1 MFTIENF
8 ARGITNAVRNLN
20 AEVKNDTLVITK
32 NTYDYE
38 KSEIFPKPFAKIPT
52 SEFQSLLEI
61 FKTDYDIQIPMVA
74 IKKCFETAIQSQ
86 HIHRP

>member
-1 MFTIENF
+1 MFAIENF

-74 IKKCFETAIQSQ
+74 IKKMF
-86 HIHRP
+86 

>member
-20 AEVKNDTLVITK
+20 AEVKNDALVITK

-38 KSEIFPKPFAKIPT
+38 
-52 SEFQSLLEI
+52 
-61 FKTDYDIQIPMVA
+61 
-74 IKKCFETAIQSQ
+74 
-86 HIHRP
+86 